1 MVMSKLGALI
11 VAVAIM
17 APLPATAYT
26 QEEANACTPDAFKLC
41 QDAIPDVSRVAHC
54 LAQKKK
60 QLSSPCLA
68 VFNRSSS
75 TLAERARPHNV
86 QETKY

>member
-1 MVMSKLGALI
+1 MVMKKLGALI
-11 VAVAIM
+11 VAIAIM
-17 APLPATAYT
+17 APAPVMAYT

-68 VFNRSSS
+68 VFDRSSS
-75 TLAERARPHNV
+75 TVAERARAHNI